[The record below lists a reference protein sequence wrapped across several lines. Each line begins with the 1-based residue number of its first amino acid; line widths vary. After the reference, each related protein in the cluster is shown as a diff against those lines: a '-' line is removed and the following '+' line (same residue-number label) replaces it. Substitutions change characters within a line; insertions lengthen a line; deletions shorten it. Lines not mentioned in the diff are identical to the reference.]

1 MTIYTII
8 NTNTNEI
15 VLKTLF
21 ATVALKTFYAL
32 KQNEV
37 GVYRLTEKALTL
49 QSAFQKNKE
58 KHKKGIDKL
67 KRV

>member
-49 QSAFQKNKE
+49 
-58 KHKKGIDKL
+58 
-67 KRV
+67 